1 MASTFPRN
9 TVYLAGQDNT
19 MRNIRRNTTVKVNS
33 SVTFTNTS
41 MSPHTVTFG
50 SEAALPFGGLIA
62 HSVLSNVGLGENVS
76 SGLFGAAFYRL
87 RPANFG
93 RVSLHRTRGVSRL
106 LYLLRLYGHGAY
118 NYGRPLTRASR
129 PLASDAPSTSST
141 PSLAGLTR
149 RGGVLLT
156 GHPWRGGS
164 KLGMVVLPM
173 VCKRRLV

>member
-62 HSVLSNVGLGENVS
+62 HSVLSNVWLGENVRT
-76 SGLFGAAFYRL
+76 GLFGRRFTGFGLPTSVGFRFTEPEVYHVFCIFYDYMGM
-87 RPANFG
+87 A
-93 RVSLHRTRGVSRL
+93 RTITVAR
-106 LYLLRLYGHGAY
+106 
-118 NYGRPLTRASR
+118 
-129 PLASDAPSTSST
+129 
-141 PSLAGLTR
+141 
-149 RGGVLLT
+149 
-156 GHPWRGGS
+156 
-164 KLGMVVLPM
+164 
-173 VCKRRLV
+173 

>member
-9 TVYLAGQDNT
+9 TVYLAGQDDT

-62 HSVLSNVGLGENVS
+62 HSVLSNVWLDENVRT
-76 SGLFGAAFYRL
+76 GLFGAAFYGL

-106 LYLLRLYGHGAY
+106 LYLPRLYGHGAY
-118 NYGRPLTRASR
+118 NYGRL
-129 PLASDAPSTSST
+129 LASDAPSTSST

-149 RGGVLLT
+149 RGGVSLT

-164 KLGMVVLPM
+164 RLGMVVLPM
-173 VCKRRLV
+173 VCKRHLV